1 MAHLQLFE
9 VTIVSCVRRL
19 ESSEMLVWKGG
30 KNNVRWGPGSPMK
43 KALVGFNLGMLKLA
57 PKRYSQHLLED
68 SSDLAS

>member
-1 MAHLQLFE
+1 MAHLQLFV

-19 ESSEMLVWKGG
+19 ESSEMLVWKRGQ
-30 KNNVRWGPGSPMK
+30 KQCKVGPGSPML

-68 SSDLAS
+68 RSDLAS